1 MKNNTI
7 LFMSA
12 LVVTV
17 ASAGLAGQDQKQPPA
32 KAQQAPQTAPKTQSI
47 PLQLQ
52 IAISTFQGQ
61 KKIGSVPYMLSVSAV
76 APGPF
81 NNPPAQ
87 LRLGNR
93 VPVPTMKQP
102 TVDGK
107 SVADMPGMLTSP
119 TSFTYQDIGTNID
132 CFASIT
138 DDGRFELAIS
148 IEDSSIR
155 EEKRN
160 EPPLIRSFRLRN
172 QVVVLRDGQ
181 STQFTAATDRIS
193 GEVIRVDVTLNVVK

>member
-1 MKNNTI
+1 MKNNTMM
-7 LFMSA
+7 FMLA

-17 ASAGLAGQDQKQPPA
+17 ASAGVVAQDQKQPPA
-32 KAQQAPQTAPKTQSI
+32 KAQDARQVAPPTPSI

-52 IAISTFQGQ
+52 IVISTSQGE
-61 KKIGSVPYMLSVSAV
+61 KKISSVPYVLSVNAV
-76 APGPF
+76 PRPF
-81 NNPPAQ
+81 AGRAAQ
-87 LRLGNR
+87 LRLGTR
-93 VPVPTMKQP
+93 VPVPTTKPP
-102 TVDGK
+102 TIDGK
-107 SVADMPGMLTSP
+107 SVTDIPGLASA

-132 CFASIT
+132 CSAFVN
-138 DDGRFELAIS
+138 DDGRFELTIS

-160 EPPLIRSFRLRN
+160 ELPLIRMFRLSN

-193 GEVIRVDVTLNVVK
+193 GEVIRVDVTLNAVK